1 MTAQNSPAAMPAGTA
16 GPAQRAALLH
26 FLAGALGVLS
36 FIWGFLT
43 WFTEGH
49 GGGAFHFAGY
59 AFSSAGVAPIGLSI
73 LAGAIAVAN
82 TVDGKIASFVP
93 SAVAI
98 SALLT
103 VIGVAGGKGNVG
115 PGDAQI
121 GMGVGLI
128 LELITCVVQVAVL
141 LIAWLAANGRLGV
154 PRPPAHPGYPT
165 GGTPRPGYPVTGYGA
180 PAPSYPPP
188 AYPGQQHPQSN
199 QPYPGQP
206 YPGQPHAGY
215 GPPSYSQPGYHPP
228 APSAPPPEQASQ
240 PEQPQSQPGERPSN
254 PPTEQLRPPAGGYG
268 ESEQ

>member
-1 MTAQNSPAAMPAGTA
+1 MTAHDPSAGKPPGLA
-16 GPAQRAALLH
+16 GPAQRAAMMH
-26 FLAGALGVLS
+26 FVAGALGVLS

-59 AFSSAGVAPIGLSI
+59 AFSSSGVAPIGLSI

-82 TVDGKIASFVP
+82 VVDGKLASFVP

-98 SALLT
+98 AALLT

-128 LELITCVVQVAVL
+128 LELITCVVQAAVL

-165 GGTPRPGYPVTGYGA
+165 GGTAGPGYPVAGYGA

-188 AYPGQQHPQSN
+188 AYPGPPQQPPSN
-199 QPYPGQP
+199 QPPSNP
-206 YPGQPHAGY
+206 PSSGY
-215 GPPSYSQPGYHPP
+215 GAPSYSQPGYHPT
-228 APSAPPPEQASQ
+228 APSTAPQPGAPSVPPQHQ
-240 PEQPQSQPGERPSN
+240 PAEQPHNR
-254 PPTEQLRPPAGGYG
+254 PTEELRPPDGGY
-268 ESEQ
+268 EEPER

>member
-1 MTAQNSPAAMPAGTA
+1 M
-16 GPAQRAALLH
+16 LH
-26 FLAGALGVLS
+26 LLAGALGVLS

-73 LAGAIAVAN
+73 LAGAIAVAS
-82 TVDGKIASFVP
+82 TVDGKLASFVP

-98 SALLT
+98 AALLT

-165 GGTPRPGYPVTGYGA
+165 GGPGAPGYPVAGYGA
-180 PAPSYPPP
+180 PAPTYP
-188 AYPGQQHPQSN
+188 A
-199 QPYPGQP
+199 PYPGQP
-206 YPGQPHAGY
+206 QHPQANQQQANQPHAGY

-228 APSAPPPEQASQ
+228 APSTTVPDRPQNAPAQQ
-240 PEQPQSQPGERPSN
+240 PEN
-254 PPTEQLRPPAGGYG
+254 PPTEQLRPPEGGDG
-268 ESEQ
+268 DPQQ

>member
-1 MTAQNSPAAMPAGTA
+1 MTAYDSPAGRPAGLA
-16 GPAQRAALLH
+16 GPAQRAAMMH
-26 FLAGALGVLS
+26 FVAGALGVLS

-49 GGGAFHFAGY
+49 GDGAFHFAGY

-73 LAGAIAVAN
+73 LAGAIAVAY
-82 TVDGKIASFVP
+82 TVDGKAASFVP

-98 SALLT
+98 AAVLT
-103 VIGVAGGKGNVG
+103 VIGVAGAKGNVG

-165 GGTPRPGYPVTGYGA
+165 AGTAGPGYPAAGYGA
-180 PAPSYPPP
+180 RAPSYPPP
-188 AYPGQQHPQSN
+188 AYPAPQQQPPSN
-199 QPYPGQP
+199 QPQS
-206 YPGQPHAGY
+206 GY
-215 GPPSYSQPGYHPP
+215 GPPSYSQPGYRPP
-228 APSAPPPEQASQ
+228 APSAAPAPAQ
-240 PEQPQSQPGERPSN
+240 QPQSQPDQSHPDQQPHD
-254 PPTEQLRPPAGGYG
+254 PPTEQLRPADGGYG
-268 ESEQ
+268 EPEQ

>member
-1 MTAQNSPAAMPAGTA
+1 MM
-16 GPAQRAALLH
+16 H
-26 FLAGALGVLS
+26 FVAGALGVLS

-49 GGGAFHFAGY
+49 GDGAFHFAGY

-73 LAGAIAVAN
+73 LAGAIAVAY
-82 TVDGKIASFVP
+82 TVDGKAASFVP

-98 SALLT
+98 AALLT
-103 VIGVAGGKGNVG
+103 AIGVAGAKGNVG

-165 GGTPRPGYPVTGYGA
+165 AGTAGPGYPAAGYGA

-188 AYPGQQHPQSN
+188 AYPAPQQQPPSN
-199 QPYPGQP
+199 QPQS
-206 YPGQPHAGY
+206 GY
-215 GPPSYSQPGYHPP
+215 GQPSYSQPGYHPP
-228 APSAPPPEQASQ
+228 APSAAPAPAQ
-240 PEQPQSQPGERPSN
+240 QPQSQPDQSHPDQQPHDD
-254 PPTEQLRPPAGGYG
+254 PPTEQLRPADGGYG
-268 ESEQ
+268 EPEQ